1 MRQAVRV
8 GRQILF
14 QKEGQIFGGAPVDVE
29 IDLRN
34 AEQGKRDRWQSPLDR
49 GGGHL
54 PRRNDLKRTIHSL
67 RNAVIGSMRP
77 APRAGM

>member
-8 GRQILF
+8 GRQILL
-14 QKEGQIFGGAPVDVE
+14 QKEAQIFGGALVDVE

-34 AEQGKRDRWQSPLDR
+34 AEQGKRDRRQSPLDR
-49 GGGHL
+49 RGGHL

>member
-8 GRQILF
+8 GRQVLL
-14 QKEGQIFGGAPVDVE
+14 QKEIFGGAQVDVE

-34 AEQGKRDRWQSPLDR
+34 AEQGKRDRKQSGLDR
-49 GGGHL
+49 RGGHL